1 MKITKSR
8 IKQIIKEELVDPDD
22 WSAQFDTPLY
32 AIRDEI
38 QNRARDAMRDAM
50 RDIAKREL
58 KGKIK
63 PDELRSRLQDIE
75 AALAGPRGI
84 IEVELE
90 EDLMDALLPIT
101 KRFMDAIDAAKRK

>member
-22 WSAQFDTPLY
+22 WSAQFETPLY

-38 QNRARDAMRDAM
+38 QDRARDAM

-63 PDELRSRLQDIE
+63 PNKLRSRLQDIE
-75 AALAGPRGI
+75 L
-84 IEVELE
+84 ELE